1 MSAERNAN
9 SGPRDRSAKPK
20 SNPRAQTA
28 HPEAIEQ
35 MIRARRLES
44 VAVNPGHAREVL
56 RMASQHLQTARVL
69 AETADQAMAF
79 TACYDAARKALTAV
93 LAAHGLRARSAGG
106 SHQATGLAA
115 AGFIQD
121 SSLGDFEWMRQVR
134 NATEYPAE
142 DRPAATEDD
151 VAEGIDAAERIIR
164 ACELHL
170 SSVIDLDDSGAGERG
185 AEDGA
190 TR

>member
-1 MSAERNAN
+1 MSAERNEN

-35 MIRARRLES
+35 MIQARRLES

-79 TACYDAARKALTAV
+79 TACYDCLLYTSPSPR
-93 LAAHGLRARSAGG
+93 
-106 SHQATGLAA
+106 
-115 AGFIQD
+115 D
-121 SSLGDFEWMRQVR
+121 S
-134 NATEYPAE
+134 
-142 DRPAATEDD
+142 
-151 VAEGIDAAERIIR
+151 
-164 ACELHL
+164 
-170 SSVIDLDDSGAGERG
+170 
-185 AEDGA
+185 
-190 TR
+190 